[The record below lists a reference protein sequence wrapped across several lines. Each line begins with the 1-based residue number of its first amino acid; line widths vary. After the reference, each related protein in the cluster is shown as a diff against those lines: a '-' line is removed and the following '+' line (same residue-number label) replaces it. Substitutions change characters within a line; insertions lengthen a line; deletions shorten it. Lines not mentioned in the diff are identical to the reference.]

1 MSAPPTEPS
10 RQPQRQGGSRR
21 MVVAGLLAAVVAGG
35 LGVHSL
41 GGASDATSGAGGAAG
56 APTALAG
63 QGGSSA
69 GGGLRA
75 AVDHTRTHADLL
87 GEMPMIAP
95 DRATDMLQF
104 TSFDINQK
112 NAILAALKRHEIV
125 LAEMPLYDMGTGSSV
140 VSVESMGLTQI
151 VHLTGQPRT
160 VVLPIRIAGEV
171 TIRPVSDPG
180 ATGLHAGAIFVPG
193 PTSLPVLYKDGQL
206 VIGVVVQ

>member
-10 RQPQRQGGSRR
+10 RQPQRPRSSSR

-35 LGVHSL
+35 FGVHSL
-41 GGASDATSGAGGAAG
+41 GGASDAGGG
-56 APTALAG
+56 GSSTTPTALAG
-63 QGGSSA
+63 QGGDTS
-69 GGGLRA
+69 GGSLRT
-75 AVDHTRTHADLL
+75 VVNHTRAHADLL

-95 DRATDMLQF
+95 ERAADMLQF

-151 VHLTGQPRT
+151 VHLTGRPRT

-171 TIRPVSDPG
+171 TIRAVNDPG
-180 ATGLHAGAIFVPG
+180 AAGLHAGAIFVPG
-193 PTSLPVLYKDGQL
+193 PTPLPVLYKDGQL

>member
-10 RQPQRQGGSRR
+10 RQPQRQTGSRR

-35 LGVHSL
+35 FGVHSL
-41 GGASDATSGAGGAAG
+41 GGASGTSDGGNAGGT
-56 APTALAG
+56 PTALAG
-63 QGGSSA
+63 QGGDSA
-69 GGGLRA
+69 SGGLRA
-75 AVDHTRTHADLL
+75 VVDHARAHADLL

-95 DRATDMLQF
+95 DRAADMLQF

-140 VSVESMGLTQI
+140 VSVESMGLTQM

-193 PTSLPVLYKDGQL
+193 PTPLPVLYKDGQL